1 MKVGVLGSGQLA
13 LMLAQESVGTNIEV
27 IPIGHKISDKLE
39 QYCEPIYGDM
49 NDSVLLEKF
58 LAQVDVVTY
67 ETENVSID
75 LLETISQTTPVRPGL
90 NVLAVFQDRLLEK
103 QYFEGLNI
111 PVATYHDVS
120 QPDDIVKAAEHVGF
134 PGILKTRRDGY
145 DGKGQAIVTS
155 QEELAAA
162 WDKFE
167 HIACILEGFVSFSGE
182 VSIIAVRGIDGK
194 SVFYPITENI
204 HCDGILRLSTKI
216 GQSDLQSVAENH
228 ARKIMEDRK
237 YVGCMAIEFFVV
249 DGALVAN
256 EVAPRVHNSGH
267 WTIGGTDASQFAN
280 HLNAITGNPLV
291 VPTALSAVAM
301 INFIS
306 ELPNPLEFNTT
317 TQSLFHD
324 YGKENRPLRKV
335 GHLTLLGDS
344 MSKDDFY
351 QLIAN
356 ALTVSGEIALASEI
370 KQMHGL

>member
-1 MKVGVLGSGQLA
+1 
-13 LMLAQESVGTNIEV
+13 
-27 IPIGHKISDKLE
+27 
-39 QYCEPIYGDM
+39 
-49 NDSVLLEKF
+49 
-58 LAQVDVVTY
+58 
-67 ETENVSID
+67 
-75 LLETISQTTPVRPGL
+75 
-90 NVLAVFQDRLLEK
+90 
-103 QYFEGLNI
+103 
-111 PVATYHDVS
+111 
-120 QPDDIVKAAEHVGF
+120 
-134 PGILKTRRDGY
+134 
-145 DGKGQAIVTS
+145 
-155 QEELAAA
+155 
-162 WDKFE
+162 
-167 HIACILEGFVSFSGE
+167 
-182 VSIIAVRGIDGK
+182 
-194 SVFYPITENI
+194 
-204 HCDGILRLSTKI
+204 
-216 GQSDLQSVAENH
+216 
-228 ARKIMEDRK
+228 
-237 YVGCMAIEFFVV
+237 MAH
-249 DGALVAN
+249 LAN